1 MTTNSDNSDTQSA
14 GRRLRVGILIAL
26 FCFILLQGVN
36 LIFRMQA
43 RDHGK
48 MIGHLA
54 PFEFESFGAIVAG
67 TGTDY
72 ENPERLGPTTVI
84 GLGQTLVLIDCGMG
98 SAQALRLAEIPVRQ
112 IETVYLTS
120 LLPENVLGLDDLLF
134 ASWLSIEPREKPLR
148 LVGPPGTRV
157 FAERLLAA
165 YRTSI
170 DAKHQALH
178 LPETGLAFDV
188 IEIEAAPPAPSV
200 ASALNSSAANT
211 ALAENSSPAS
221 ENSSA
226 EAHGRSSADW
236 SEERTGVAPSGN
248 SKITVHASVL
258 RNSNVSGLAYRFEA
272 AGKSIAIAGIDW
284 DAAAVTQ
291 LAKGADVLI
300 HEAFYWDP
308 RAQLEAS
315 GMDQA
320 TLDRLAKE
328 ANLHA
333 AASDV
338 ARIAAGAGVKT
349 LVLTRLRPPPM
360 YGWQFLRLLG
370 PEFHGR
376 IVVARDGEI
385 IKP

>member
-1 MTTNSDNSDTQSA
+1 MTTNSDNSDAHSA
-14 GRRLRVGILIAL
+14 SRRLRIGIVIAL

-84 GLGQTLVLIDCGMG
+84 GLGQTLVLVDCGMG

-170 DAKHQALH
+170 EAKRQALH
-178 LPETGLAFDV
+178 LPEAGLALEAV
-188 IEIEAAPPAPSV
+188 EIEAS
-200 ASALNSSAANT
+200 N
-211 ALAENSSPAS
+211 
-221 ENSSA
+221 
-226 EAHGRSSADW
+226 W
-236 SEERTGVAPSGN
+236 SEERANISSPEN
-248 SKITVHASVL
+248 AKIIVHASVL
-258 RNSNVSGLAYRFEA
+258 DGGTTSGIAYRFEA
-272 AGKSIAIAGIDW
+272 GGKAIAVAGIDW
-284 DAAAVTQ
+284 DSAAVTQ

-315 GMDQA
+315 GIDQA

-328 ANLHA
+328 AALHA

-338 ARIAAGAGVKT
+338 ARIAADAGVKT

-376 IVVARDGEI
+376 IVAAKDGEK